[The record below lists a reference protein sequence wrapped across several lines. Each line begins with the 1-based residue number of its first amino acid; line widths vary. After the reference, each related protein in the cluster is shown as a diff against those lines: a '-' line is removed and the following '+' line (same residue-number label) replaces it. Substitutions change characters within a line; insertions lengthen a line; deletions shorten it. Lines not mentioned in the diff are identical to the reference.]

1 MAWLSDDFLIG
12 QNWRSAPVA
21 SVTDYLVQRAHR
33 RYALTSPEPSVT
45 EAWELLSAYQESM
58 YRLDISVQDFD
69 GVKLLPGGSNWDWT
83 TDHSGTQSSSDCLP
97 SVCAFTT
104 LPFALFHAAIGG
116 THSLAA
122 GGRPAVGGQ
131 AARRYALQDFPGL
144 VRPTHSRGAHRP
156 LAPHRYVRRRFDP
169 ESTQMLEAVDL
180 LFVAKMLTCI
190 NQIE

>member
-33 RYALTSPEPSVT
+33 RYALTSLEPSVT

-83 TDHSGTQSSSDCLP
+83 TDHSGTQRSSDCLP
-97 SVCAFTT
+97 SACAFTT
-104 LPFALFHAAIGG
+104 LPFAPFHAAIGG
-116 THSLAA
+116 LTAWLLAA
-122 GGRPAVGGQ
+122 GPLSGVKRPGDMLCKTFQ
-131 AARRYALQDFPGL
+131 AWSALL
-144 VRPTHSRGAHRP
+144 TAAAHTDRSP
-156 LAPHRYVRRRFDP
+156 L
-169 ESTQMLEAVDL
+169 TG
-180 LFVAKMLTCI
+180 T
-190 NQIE
+190 

>member
-12 QNWRSAPVA
+12 QNWRSGPVA

-104 LPFALFHAAIGG
+104 LPFAPFLP
-116 THSLAA
+116 
-122 GGRPAVGGQ
+122 R
-131 AARRYALQDFPGL
+131 
-144 VRPTHSRGAHRP
+144 
-156 LAPHRYVRRRFDP
+156 
-169 ESTQMLEAVDL
+169 
-180 LFVAKMLTCI
+180 
-190 NQIE
+190 